1 MQRRRVSSLD
11 RSTRRKFAMSTPSA
25 PRPIEISPSVL
36 TADYSRLGE
45 VCLELEK
52 AGADLIHWDVMDGN
66 FVPNLSFGAE
76 VIASIRPLLTIPFEA
91 HLMVTEPTWIL
102 DAMVDAGCSTVMVHQ
117 EACLHLHRTLGRIRE
132 LGATP
137 AVVINPAT
145 PLESII
151 EVLDLVGLVL
161 VMSVNPGFGGQS
173 YITSVESKMRRLREI
188 ITERGLDIDIE
199 IDGGIAPS
207 TITAAAAAGANR
219 FVVGSAMFRD
229 PQGFEHATAELRSLA
244 SAATI

>member
-1 MQRRRVSSLD
+1 MSSP
-11 RSTRRKFAMSTPSA
+11 AA
-25 PRPIEISPSVL
+25 PRPIEIAPSIL

-45 VCLELEK
+45 VCVELERS
-52 AGADLIHWDVMDGN
+52 GVDLIHWDVMDGN
-66 FVPNLSFGAE
+66 FVPNLSFGADI
-76 VIASIRPLLTIPFEA
+76 IASIRPLLSIPFEA

-102 DAMVDAGCSTVMVHQ
+102 DAMVNAGCSTVMVHA

-137 AVVINPAT
+137 AVVLNPAT
-145 PLESII
+145 SIEAVT

-173 YITSVESKMRRLREI
+173 YISSVESKVRRLRDI
-188 ITERGLDIDIE
+188 VNERGLDIDIE

-207 TITAAAAAGANR
+207 TIASASSAGANR

-229 PQGFEHATAELRSLA
+229 SEGFAHATTELRALA
-244 SAATI
+244 RAAQR

>member
-1 MQRRRVSSLD
+1 
-11 RSTRRKFAMSTPSA
+11 MSAAPPS
-25 PRPIEISPSVL
+25 RPIEIAPSVL

-45 VCLELEK
+45 VCVELES

-76 VIASIRPLLTIPFEA
+76 VIASLRPLLSIPFEA

-102 DAMVDAGCSTVMVHQ
+102 DAMVGAGCSTVIVHE

-137 AVVINPAT
+137 GVVINPAT
-145 PLESII
+145 PLDAIV
-151 EVLDLVGLVL
+151 EVLDMVGVVL
-161 VMSVNPGFGGQS
+161 IMSVNPGFGGQS
-173 YITSVESKMRRLREI
+173 YIASVESKVRRLRNIVDEQ
-188 ITERGLDIDIE
+188 GLAIDIE
-199 IDGGIAPS
+199 IDGGIAPA
-207 TITAAAAAGANR
+207 TIGAAAAAGANR

-229 PQGFEHATAELRSLA
+229 PEGFAHATDELRSLA
-244 SAATI
+244 AAAHS

>member
-1 MQRRRVSSLD
+1 
-11 RSTRRKFAMSTPSA
+11 MSAAPPS
-25 PRPIEISPSVL
+25 RPIEIAPSVL

-45 VCLELEK
+45 VCVELES

-76 VIASIRPLLTIPFEA
+76 VIASLRPLLSIPFEA

-102 DAMVDAGCSTVMVHQ
+102 DAMVGAGCSTVIVHE

-137 AVVINPAT
+137 GVVINPAT
-145 PLESII
+145 PLDAIV
-151 EVLDLVGLVL
+151 EVLDMVEAVL
-161 VMSVNPGFGGQS
+161 IMSVNPGFGGQS
-173 YITSVESKMRRLREI
+173 YIASVESKVRRLRNIVDEQ
-188 ITERGLDIDIE
+188 GLAIDIE
-199 IDGGIAPS
+199 IDGGIAPN
-207 TITAAAAAGANR
+207 TIGAAAAAGANR

-229 PQGFEHATAELRSLA
+229 PEGFAHATDELRSLA
-244 SAATI
+244 AAAHS

>member
-1 MQRRRVSSLD
+1 
-11 RSTRRKFAMSTPSA
+11 MSAAPPS
-25 PRPIEISPSVL
+25 RPIEIAPSVL

-45 VCLELEK
+45 VCVELES

-76 VIASIRPLLTIPFEA
+76 VIASLRPLLSIPFEA

-102 DAMVDAGCSTVMVHQ
+102 DAMVGAGCSTVIVHE

-137 AVVINPAT
+137 GVVINPAT
-145 PLESII
+145 PLDAIV
-151 EVLDLVGLVL
+151 EVLDMVEAVL
-161 VMSVNPGFGGQS
+161 IMSVNPGFGGQS
-173 YITSVESKMRRLREI
+173 YIASVESKVRRLRNIVDEQ
-188 ITERGLDIDIE
+188 GLVIDIE
-199 IDGGIAPS
+199 IDGGIAPN
-207 TITAAAAAGANR
+207 TIGAAAAAGANR

-229 PQGFEHATAELRSLA
+229 PEGFAHATDELRSLA
-244 SAATI
+244 AAAHS

>member
-1 MQRRRVSSLD
+1 
-11 RSTRRKFAMSTPSA
+11 
-25 PRPIEISPSVL
+25 
-36 TADYSRLGE
+36 
-45 VCLELEK
+45 
-52 AGADLIHWDVMDGN
+52 
-66 FVPNLSFGAE
+66 
-76 VIASIRPLLTIPFEA
+76 
-91 HLMVTEPTWIL
+91 
-102 DAMVDAGCSTVMVHQ
+102 MVHQ

-207 TITAAAAAGANR
+207 TITSAAAAGANR

-229 PQGFEHATAELRSLA
+229 PQGFEHATAELRALA
-244 SAATI
+244 SVATI

>member
-1 MQRRRVSSLD
+1 
-11 RSTRRKFAMSTPSA
+11 MSTPSTT
-25 PRPIEISPSVL
+25 RPIEIAPSIL

-45 VCLELEK
+45 VCVELEN
-52 AGADLIHWDVMDGN
+52 AGADFIHWDVMDGN

-76 VIASIRPLLTIPFEA
+76 LIASIRPLLTIPFEA

-102 DAMVDAGCSTVMVHQ
+102 DSMVAAGCSTVMVHA

-137 AVVINPAT
+137 AVVVNPAT
-145 PLESII
+145 PIEAIT
-151 EVLDLVGLVL
+151 EVLDMVGLVL
-161 VMSVNPGFGGQS
+161 IMSVNPGFGGQS
-173 YITSVESKMRRLREI
+173 YIASVESKMRRLREI
-188 ITERGLDIDIE
+188 IIDRGLDVDIE

-207 TITAAAAAGANR
+207 TIAAAAGAGANR

-229 PQGFEHATAELRSLA
+229 PDGFAHATNELRSLA
-244 SAATI
+244 TTASA

>member
-1 MQRRRVSSLD
+1 
-11 RSTRRKFAMSTPSA
+11 MSATP
-25 PRPIEISPSVL
+25 PLRPIEIAPSVL

-45 VCLELEK
+45 ICIDLERS
-52 AGADLIHWDVMDGN
+52 GVDLIHWDVMDGN
-66 FVPNLSFGAE
+66 FVPNLSFGADI
-76 VIASIRPLLTIPFEA
+76 IASIRPLVSLPFEA

-102 DAMVDAGCSTVMVHQ
+102 DAMVDAGCTTVMVHA
-117 EACLHLHRTLGRIRE
+117 EACTHLHRTLSRIHE

-145 PLESII
+145 PLEAII

-161 VMSVNPGFGGQS
+161 IMSVNPGFGGQS
-173 YITSVESKMRRLREI
+173 YIPSVEMKMLRLRQI
-188 ITERGLDIDIE
+188 VMDRGLDIDIE

-207 TITAAAAAGANR
+207 TIAAAAGAGANR

-229 PQGFEHATAELRSLA
+229 PEGFAHATDQLRTTALRA
-244 SAATI
+244 QR

>member
-1 MQRRRVSSLD
+1 
-11 RSTRRKFAMSTPSA
+11 MSTSSS
-25 PRPIEISPSVL
+25 PRPIEIAPSVL

-45 VCLELEK
+45 VCVELEK

-91 HLMVTEPTWIL
+91 HLMVNEPTWIL
-102 DAMVDAGCSTVMVHQ
+102 DAMVDAGCTTVMVHE
-117 EACLHLHRTLGRIRE
+117 EACVHLHRTLGRIRE

-145 PLESII
+145 SLDAII
-151 EVLDLVGLVL
+151 EVLDMVGLVL
-161 VMSVNPGFGGQS
+161 IMSVNPGFGGQS
-173 YITSVESKMRRLREI
+173 YISSVETKMRRLRDI
-188 ITERGLDIDIE
+188 VIERDLSIDIE
-199 IDGGIAPS
+199 IDGGIAPT
-207 TITAAAAAGANR
+207 TIASAAGAGANR

-229 PQGFEHATAELRSLA
+229 PQGFEHATSELRSLA
-244 SAATI
+244 AAAI

>member
-1 MQRRRVSSLD
+1 
-11 RSTRRKFAMSTPSA
+11 MSAAPPS
-25 PRPIEISPSVL
+25 RPIEIAPSVL
-36 TADYSRLGE
+36 TADYSRLGD
-45 VCLELEK
+45 VCVDLER

-76 VIASIRPLLTIPFEA
+76 VIASIRPLLSIPFEA

-102 DAMVDAGCSTVMVHQ
+102 DAMVGAGCSTVIVHE

-161 VMSVNPGFGGQS
+161 IMSVNPGFGGQS
-173 YITSVESKMRRLREI
+173 YIASVESKMRRLRDI
-188 ITERGLDIDIE
+188 IVERDLDIDVE
-199 IDGGIAPS
+199 IDGGIAPA
-207 TITAAAAAGANR
+207 TIGAAAAAGANR

-229 PQGFEHATAELRSLA
+229 PEGFAHATAELRALA
-244 SAATI
+244 AAAV

>member
-1 MQRRRVSSLD
+1 
-11 RSTRRKFAMSTPSA
+11 MSAAPPS
-25 PRPIEISPSVL
+25 RPIEVAPSVL

-45 VCLELEK
+45 VCVELES

-76 VIASIRPLLTIPFEA
+76 VIASLRPMLSIPFEA

-102 DAMVDAGCSTVMVHQ
+102 DAMVGAGCSTVIVHE

-137 AVVINPAT
+137 GVVINPAT
-145 PLESII
+145 PLDAIV
-151 EVLDLVGLVL
+151 EVLDMVGVVL
-161 VMSVNPGFGGQS
+161 IMSVNPGFGGQS
-173 YITSVESKMRRLREI
+173 YIASVESKVRRLRNIVDEQ
-188 ITERGLDIDIE
+188 GLAIDIE
-199 IDGGIAPS
+199 IDGGIAPA
-207 TITAAAAAGANR
+207 TIGAAAAAGANR

-229 PQGFEHATAELRSLA
+229 REGFAHATDELRSLA
-244 SAATI
+244 AAAHS